1 MEEFLS
7 HNRTIELVSKKPK
20 VLVINTGGTFGFQMS
35 NPGHTDKVYF
45 SKNYLLTE
53 LKCGSYPTLNH
64 NFDFGENLL
73 ENDFVKYWIYEI
85 DPLLDSADMDMAHWN
100 LICNLIK
107 QAYYCF
113 DGFVILHGTNT
124 MTYSASALS
133 FMINN
138 LTKPIVFT
146 GSIIPFSMDGSDAVG
161 NLEGALM
168 IAATKVDFLQ
178 LSQ

>member
-7 HNRTIELVSKKPK
+7 HNRTIELVSNKPK

-35 NPGHTDKVYF
+35 NPGHTDKIYF

-53 LKCGSYPTLNH
+53 LKCGSYSTLNY

-107 QAYYCF
+107 QAYSCF

>member
-53 LKCGSYPTLNH
+53 LKCGSYPTLNY

-73 ENDFVKYWIYEI
+73 ENDFVMYWIYEI
-85 DPLLDSADMDMAHWN
+85 DPLLDSANMDMSHWN

-107 QAYYCF
+107 QAYTCF

-133 FMINN
+133 FMIKN
-138 LTKPIVFT
+138 LTKPIVLT
-146 GSIIPFSMDGSDAVG
+146 GSIIPFSMDDSDALG